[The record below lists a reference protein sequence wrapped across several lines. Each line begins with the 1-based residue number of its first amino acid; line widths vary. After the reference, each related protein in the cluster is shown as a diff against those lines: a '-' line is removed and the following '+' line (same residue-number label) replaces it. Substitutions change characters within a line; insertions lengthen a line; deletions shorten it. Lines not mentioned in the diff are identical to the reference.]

1 MSLVSVMLIEDSG
14 QTSAIAAM
22 RAAIVPFGSLHAAMS
37 DLAVEIA
44 DARPVNSPDVSKL
57 LSLAFGYPGDNCNGR
72 EHGGAQIKR
81 LEFCFPQSHEH
92 SNVEFHPS
100 GVTFITPTSSTR
112 ISVYK
117 FKTGWTVKVVFP
129 QGSESRA
136 FEIYQALKNW
146 DIRDKEGR
154 ALTLKDG
161 AWQ

>member
-1 MSLVSVMLIEDSG
+1 MNNLVSVMLIQD
-14 QTSAIAAM
+14 TDKTKAIAAM
-22 RAAIVPFGSLHAAMS
+22 RAAIVPFGSLDAAMS
-37 DLAVEIA
+37 DLAVEVA
-44 DARPVNSPDVSKL
+44 DERPVNSPDVSKL
-57 LSLAFGYPGDNCNGR
+57 LSLVFGYPGDNC
-72 EHGGAQIKR
+72 
-81 LEFCFPQSHEH
+81 

-136 FEIYQALKNW
+136 SEIYQALGSW
-146 DIRDKEGR
+146 DIRDQDGR
-154 ALTLKDG
+154 ALTLNDG

>member
-1 MSLVSVMLIEDSG
+1 MNNLVSIMMLQD
-14 QTSAIAAM
+14 TDKTTAIAAM
-22 RAAIVPFGSLHAAMS
+22 RAAIVPFGSLDAAMS
-37 DLAVEIA
+37 DLAVEVA
-44 DARPVNSPDVSKL
+44 DERPVNSPDVSKL
-57 LSLAFGYPGDNCNGR
+57 LSLVFGYPGDNC
-72 EHGGAQIKR
+72 
-81 LEFCFPQSHEH
+81 

-112 ISVYK
+112 IGVYQ

-136 FEIYQALKNW
+136 FEIYQALGSW

-154 ALTLKDG
+154 ALTLNDG

>member
-1 MSLVSVMLIEDSG
+1 MSLVSVMLIED
-14 QTSAIAAM
+14 TSKTTAIAAM
-22 RAAIVPFGSLHAAMS
+22 RAAIVPFGSLDAAMS

-57 LSLAFGYPGDNCNGR
+57 LSLVFGYPGDNC
-72 EHGGAQIKR
+72 
-81 LEFCFPQSHEH
+81 

-100 GVTFITPTSSTR
+100 GVTFITPTSRTR
-112 ISVYK
+112 ISVYQ

-146 DIRDKEGR
+146 DIRDEEGR
-154 ALTLKDG
+154 ALTLKEG
-161 AWQ
+161 VWQ

>member
-1 MSLVSVMLIEDSG
+1 MSLVFVMMIQDTDKTKAL
-14 QTSAIAAM
+14 AAM
-22 RAAIVPFGSLHAAMS
+22 RAAIVPFGSLDAAMS
-37 DLAVEIA
+37 DLAVEVA
-44 DARPVNSPDVSKL
+44 DERPVNSPDVSKL
-57 LSLAFGYPGDNCNGR
+57 LSLVFGYPGDNC
-72 EHGGAQIKR
+72 
-81 LEFCFPQSHEH
+81 

-112 ISVYK
+112 ISVYQ

-136 FEIYQALKNW
+136 FEIYQALGSW
-146 DIRDKEGR
+146 DIRDKDGR

>member
-1 MSLVSVMLIEDSG
+1 
-14 QTSAIAAM
+14 M
-22 RAAIVPFGSLHAAMS
+22 RAAIIPFGSLSAAMS

-44 DARPVNSPDVSKL
+44 DALPVNSDVSKL
-57 LSLAFGYPGDNCNGR
+57 LSLVFGYTGDNC
-72 EHGGAQIKR
+72 
-81 LEFCFPQSHEH
+81 

-100 GVTFITPTSSTR
+100 GVTFITPTSGTR
-112 ISVYK
+112 ISVYH
-117 FKTGWTVKVVFP
+117 FVTGWTVKVVFP

-136 FEIYQALKNW
+136 EEIYQEMKHW

>member
-1 MSLVSVMLIEDSG
+1 
-14 QTSAIAAM
+14 
-22 RAAIVPFGSLHAAMS
+22 MS
-37 DLAVEIA
+37 DLAVDVA
-44 DARPVNSPDVSKL
+44 DALPVNSPYVSKL
-57 LSLAFGYPGDNCNGR
+57 LSLVFGYPGDNC
-72 EHGGAQIKR
+72 
-81 LEFCFPQSHEH
+81 

-112 ISVYK
+112 ISVYQ

-136 FEIYQALKNW
+136 FEIYQALGSW
-146 DIRDKEGR
+146 DIRDKDGR

>member
-1 MSLVSVMLIEDSG
+1 MNNLVSIMMLQD
-14 QTSAIAAM
+14 TDKTTAIAAM
-22 RAAIVPFGSLHAAMS
+22 RAAIVPFGSLDAAMS
-37 DLAVEIA
+37 DLAVEVA
-44 DARPVNSPDVSKL
+44 DERPVNSPDVSKL
-57 LSLAFGYPGDNCNGR
+57 LSLVFGYPGDNC
-72 EHGGAQIKR
+72 
-81 LEFCFPQSHEH
+81 

-112 ISVYK
+112 ISVYQ

-136 FEIYQALKNW
+136 LEIYQALGSW

-154 ALTLKDG
+154 ALTFDDG

>member
-1 MSLVSVMLIEDSG
+1 MNNLVSVMLIQD
-14 QTSAIAAM
+14 TDKTKAIAAM
-22 RAAIVPFGSLHAAMS
+22 RAAIVPFGSLDAAMS
-37 DLAVEIA
+37 DLAVDVAE
-44 DARPVNSPDVSKL
+44 ARPVNSPDVSKL
-57 LSLAFGYPGDNCNGR
+57 LSLVFGYPGDNCS
-72 EHGGAQIKR
+72 K
-81 LEFCFPQSHEH
+81 
-92 SNVEFHPS
+92 VEFHPS

-112 ISVYK
+112 ISVYQ

-136 FEIYQALKNW
+136 FEIYQALGSW

>member
-1 MSLVSVMLIEDSG
+1 MSLVSVMLIED
-14 QTSAIAAM
+14 TSKTTAIAAM
-22 RAAIVPFGSLHAAMS
+22 RAAIVPFGSLDAAMS

-44 DARPVNSPDVSKL
+44 DARPINSPDVSKL
-57 LSLAFGYPGDNCNGR
+57 LSLVFGGDNC
-72 EHGGAQIKR
+72 
-81 LEFCFPQSHEH
+81 

-100 GVTFITPTSSTR
+100 GVTFITPTSGTR
-112 ISVYK
+112 ISVYQ

-154 ALTLKDG
+154 ALTLKEG
-161 AWQ
+161 VWQ